1 MVQGRRSAPIEIT
14 LELQE
19 EAGADAPEVE
29 PAGFPPRT
37 GVHERSESPR
47 AFRQAGWYR
56 EPYRARPGNPR
67 PGPGPV

>member
-1 MVQGRRSAPIEIT
+1 MVQGRRSAPIDIT

-29 PAGFPPRT
+29 PAGFPPELGSMSGLKALGRFGKPGGT
-37 GVHERSESPR
+37 ASPI
-47 AFRQAGWYR
+47 GPVP
-56 EPYRARPGNPR
+56 ETPR